1 MPLFLGSQS
10 LAALPP
16 FLARAGRGPKV
27 AFVPTAA
34 NRLEDREAMVAGFRK
49 RLVSM
54 ALELEDV
61 DLDELSSAAIAAAIR
76 AADVVFVGGGDPF
89 HLLARARERGFVHV
103 VREAV
108 ARGVPYVGVSA
119 GAMVA
124 GPSLE
129 PATATS
135 PFAAPPDMPLEGFGL
150 TELVILP
157 HHNRPGRAA
166 RNGEAARIFGGRYAL
181 VPLRDHEAI
190 VIEGGPPVFVDSA
203 GSRRPIDGS
212 RA

>member
-16 FLARAGRGPKV
+16 FLARAGCGPKV

-34 NRLEDREAMVAGFRK
+34 NRLDDREEMVVGFRK

-54 ALELEDV
+54 DLELETV
-61 DLDELSSAAIAAAIR
+61 DFDELPSEAIAAAIR

-89 HLLARARERGFVHV
+89 HLLARARERGFVDV
-103 VREAV
+103 IREAV

-119 GAMVA
+119 GAMAA

-135 PFAAPPDMPLEGFGL
+135 PFVAPPGTILEGFGL
-150 TELVILP
+150 TELVVLP
-157 HHNRPGRAA
+157 HHN
-166 RNGEAARIFGGRYAL
+166 
-181 VPLRDHEAI
+181 
-190 VIEGGPPVFVDSA
+190 
-203 GSRRPIDGS
+203 
-212 RA
+212 